1 MKKLIAILGVS
12 LVLTSCDPAQIQEVL
27 GTLTQT
33 PLTNQEIG
41 LGLKEALSIG
51 IGNGSDELSR
61 LDGYLQS
68 PYKIFLP
75 EEAQKVVDKLKI
87 IPGFADVEQ
96 RLVTRLN
103 RAAEEAAI
111 GAKDIFIGS
120 IKQMSFQDALG
131 ILMGEK
137 NAATSFLHRTTY
149 NELYAKFQPVILK
162 ALEDVQ
168 AQQLWKEIVTKYNT
182 LPFVNQ
188 VNPNLDRHVTDKALI
203 GLFDM
208 VEKKELKIRSDISE
222 RTTPLLQKVFAKQD
236 GQ

>member
-1 MKKLIAILGVS
+1 MKKLIAIFGIS
-12 LVLTSCDPAQIQEVL
+12 LVLTSCDPAQLQQVL
-27 GTLTQT
+27 GSLTET

-51 IGNGSDELSR
+51 IGNGSDELSK

-75 EEAQKVVDKLKI
+75 DEAQKVVDKLKF

-103 RAAEEAAI
+103 RAAEEAAK
-111 GAKDIFIGS
+111 GAKDVFIGS
-120 IKQMSFQDALG
+120 IKQMTFQDALG

-137 NAATSFLHRTTY
+137 NAATSYLHRTTY
-149 NELYAKFQPVILK
+149 NELYGKFQPVILK

-168 AQQLWKEIVTKYNT
+168 AQQLWKEIVTKYNS
-182 LPFVNQ
+182 LPLVNK
-188 VNPNLDRHVTDKALI
+188 VNPDLDRHVTDKALI

-208 VEKKELKIRSDISE
+208 VEKKELNIRSNISE

-236 GQ
+236 

>member
-1 MKKLIAILGVS
+1 M
-12 LVLTSCDPAQIQEVL
+12 
-27 GTLTQT
+27 
-33 PLTNQEIG
+33 
-41 LGLKEALSIG
+41 SIG
-51 IGNGSDELSR
+51 IGNGSDELSK

-75 EEAQKVVDKLKI
+75 DEAQKVVDKLKF

-103 RAAEEAAI
+103 RAAEEAAK
-111 GAKDIFIGS
+111 GAKDVFIGS
-120 IKQMSFQDALG
+120 IKQMTFQDALG

-137 NAATSFLHRTTY
+137 NAATSYLHRTTY
-149 NELYAKFQPVILK
+149 NELYGKFQPVILK

-168 AQQLWKEIVTKYNT
+168 AQQLWKEIVTKYNS
-182 LPFVNQ
+182 LPLVNK
-188 VNPNLDRHVTDKALI
+188 VNPDLDRHVTDKALI

-208 VEKKELKIRSDISE
+208 VEKKELNIRSNISE

-236 GQ
+236 